1 MLRES
6 TYRSYFLR
14 MDCVS
19 HLQISPVM
27 IPVGTH
33 APYHIIWTIWAAL
46 IRYDMDYLI
55 YMRHVIWTILYW
67 VHIIMHH
74 MIDMDHMKLTSN
86 ISMHNLISVTDKKLP
101 KFLET
106 NSTQST
112 LKSSVSSLFVRWSI
126 RYLHWLQFQLF
137 YFFKKLLFLS
147 LSPGYCIIH
156 FYFCKFYFLADI
168 KSWKCIYSGYFYQK
182 ANFERI
188 WSFHIWNHYYNQRL
202 VFT

>member
-33 APYHIIWTIWAAL
+33 SSYHIIWSL
-46 IRYDMDYLI
+46 SYGP
-55 YMRHVIWTILYW
+55 
-67 VHIIMHH
+67 
-74 MIDMDHMKLTSN
+74 SN
-86 ISMHNLISVTDKKLP
+86 ISMHNWISVTDKKLL
-101 KFLET
+101 KCLET

-112 LKSSVSSLFVRWSI
+112 WKSSVSSLFVRWSI
-126 RYLHWLQFQLF
+126 LYLHWLQFQLF

-156 FYFCKFYFLADI
+156 FYFCKFCFLADI